1 MRGPP
6 WVAVGGGRR
15 EGRLAAEEAG
25 RNKYQKMTM
34 KLSYLI
40 KRKVSERAKK
50 ILLSTRERKFL
61 GQGILTVFIVFLS
74 V

>member
-25 RNKYQKMTM
+25 RNKYPKMTM

-40 KRKVSERAKK
+40 KRKVSARAK
-50 ILLSTRERKFL
+50 ILISTRERKFL